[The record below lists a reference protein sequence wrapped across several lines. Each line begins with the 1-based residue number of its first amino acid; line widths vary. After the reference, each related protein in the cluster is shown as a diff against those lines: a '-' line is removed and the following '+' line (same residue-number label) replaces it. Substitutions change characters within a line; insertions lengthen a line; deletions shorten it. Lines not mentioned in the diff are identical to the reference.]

1 MSRTSAGSA
10 RDDVRV
16 FLEHALRVT
25 RAEPDSA
32 PAPHLVAWHR
42 HLAAALGVLPRHART
57 NRELLDGALRL
68 QRLVRGLPDPVVASP
83 PYDARRAE
91 AAQAGAVPY
100 PSTA

>member
-1 MSRTSAGSA
+1 MSRTSAGTA

-25 RAEPDSA
+25 RAEPDAA
-32 PAPHLVAWHR
+32 PAPHLVTWQR

-83 PYDARRAE
+83 PYEARRAQ
-91 AAQAGAVPY
+91 AARAATVPY
-100 PSTA
+100 PSPA